1 MLNFD
6 LERIKPT
13 QDIQVCSSLAQAEV
27 AIVVRSLRG
36 GRCRAFRG
44 AVSLSFSSSP
54 SPRSSDDQLHYPYV
68 PFSRSKQLSSRR
80 RFLGTTRWTPYVTP
94 SKSVRD
100 FVPAGGHIGQITSAV
115 TALPSIRCVVR

>member
-36 GRCRAFRG
+36 GRCRA
-44 AVSLSFSSSP
+44 L
-54 SPRSSDDQLHYPYV
+54 PRSSV
-68 PFSRSKQLSSRR
+68 AVIFVFS
-80 RFLGTTRWTPYVTP
+80 
-94 SKSVRD
+94 
-100 FVPAGGHIGQITSAV
+100 V
-115 TALPSIRCVVR
+115 TAFFR